1 MPFDHLEGEV
11 LQQLRNM
18 MPITTRNPGKCKE
31 VFTLLANNPP
41 SNDYRKGAQ
50 WFEAFHITATKDFE
64 ALMESWLLSHP
75 MPVDPAFLERMKKD
89 ILADLDELAQ
99 IEEILEAKRGRV
111 APRQKAMH
119 GHEEAPHP
127 LAAAMVSRRS
137 LASSQPASFSL
148 RGMVSRLLLGVVL
161 SGLSSFQ
168 ALEKAL

>member
-64 ALMESWLLSHP
+64 ALMESWGHSGVHCAEDEERCHCRRQGITSMLGTKP
-75 MPVDPAFLERMKKD
+75 FTKLE
-89 ILADLDELAQ
+89 
-99 IEEILEAKRGRV
+99 
-111 APRQKAMH
+111 
-119 GHEEAPHP
+119 
-127 LAAAMVSRRS
+127 S
-137 LASSQPASFSL
+137 LASHFKFEGEFKL
-148 RGMVSRLLLGVVL
+148 RGSHQRV
-161 SGLSSFQ
+161 
-168 ALEKAL
+168 